1 MKDRLEMYMHLTM
14 STPLEKALETN
25 INLPID
31 SDFVSKALSKSPW
44 KIIDGVANCRDLGA
58 SIPAA
63 SIRSGYAF
71 RSGTLEFITE
81 QGKNDIV
88 ASGVKTIFDL
98 RSEAEITANPDP
110 VIEGVDVVAV
120 ALSATTTPVDAPKF
134 STVRTYLSLLEPVGL
149 TSAQLPEMYV
159 DMLTSHKASWKA
171 ILEYIRD
178 HPDRPFL
185 FHCTGETEPH
195 RPMSG
200 PELKTVHQAAK
211 IARA

>member
-1 MKDRLEMYMHLTM
+1 MSITLEQ
-14 STPLEKALETN
+14 ALETN
-25 INLPID
+25 INVPTD
-31 SDFVSKALSKSPW
+31 PDFVATVLSNSPW
-44 KIIDGVANCRDLGA
+44 KNIDGVVNCRDNGA
-58 SIPAA
+58 STPAA
-63 SIRSGYAF
+63 DIKSGYAF

-81 QGKNDIV
+81 RGKRNIV
-88 ASGVKTIFDL
+88 ESGMKTIFDL
-98 RSEAEITANPDP
+98 RSEVEITENPDP
-110 VIEGVDVVAV
+110 VIEGVEVVAV

-149 TSAQLPEMYV
+149 TSMQLPEMYI

-171 ILEYIRD
+171 ILEHIRD
-178 HPDRPFL
+178 QPDRPFL